1 VCQKNAPV
9 VNRLYN
15 LIQEDPAL
23 AKDIKVLVISVADN
37 KTRADD
43 FKAKF
48 KLLFPIFPDEKGEIY
63 LTLNQPVIP
72 STMLITTGGKV
83 LMNHNGLI
91 ENFDELLGKI
101 KQILKKQ

>member
-9 VNRLYN
+9 VNRLYT
-15 LIQEDPAL
+15 LIQGDPGL
-23 AKDIKVLVISVADN
+23 AKDIKVLILSVADN

-63 LTLNQPVIP
+63 FALNQPVIP
-72 STMLITTGGKV
+72 SILLITTGGKV
-83 LMNHNGLI
+83 LMNHDGLI
-91 ENFDELLGKI
+91 KDFDGLVEKI
-101 KQILKKQ
+101 RKICKEQ

>member
-15 LIQEDPAL
+15 AIQEDPAL
-23 AKDIKVLVISVADN
+23 EKDIKVLIISVADN
-37 KTRADD
+37 KKRADD

-48 KLLFPIFPDEKGEIY
+48 KLSFPIFPDEKGEIY
-63 LTLNQPVIP
+63 FVLKQPVIP
-72 STMLITTGGKV
+72 SILLTTTGGKV

-91 ENFDELLGKI
+91 EDFDGMVKKI
-101 KQILKKQ
+101 REIHKKQ

>member
-15 LIQEDPAL
+15 LIQEDLAL
-23 AKDIKVLVISVADN
+23 AHDIKVLTISVADN
-37 KTRADD
+37 KVRADD

-48 KLLFPIFPDEKGEIY
+48 KLPFPILPDEKGEIY
-63 LTLNQPVIP
+63 FALKQPVIP
-72 STMLITTGGKV
+72 SILMTTTGGKV

-91 ENFDELLGKI
+91 DNFDGMVKNIREI
-101 KQILKKQ
+101 HKKQ

>member
-15 LIQEDPAL
+15 LIQEDPTL
-23 AKDIKVLVISVADN
+23 ARDIKVLVISVADN

-63 LTLNQPVIP
+63 LALNQPVIP
-72 STMLITTGGKV
+72 STVLITTGGKV

-91 ENFDELLGKI
+91 KDFDALVEKI
-101 KQILKKQ
+101 REIHKEQ

>member
-23 AKDIKVLVISVADN
+23 AEDIKLLTISVADN
-37 KTRADD
+37 KERADD

-63 LTLNQPVIP
+63 LPLKQPVIP
-72 STMLITTGGKV
+72 SLLLTTTGGKV
-83 LMNHNGLI
+83 LMNHDGLI
-91 ENFDELLGKI
+91 DDFDGMVKKI
-101 KQILKKQ
+101 REIYKKQ